1 MLDSS
6 WRTFHTRF
14 GSSQSSVSLEIT
26 TITTL
31 EITSVPDQGNVGHHT
46 KKLTEK
52 RDDLLIEYLLSLILW
67 VFLFPRK
74 LLVYIKKGTSTQ
86 VLTCEFRNIL
96 GRTYLCRKFARSCF
110 WKCFFK
116 SRKAFLKAGKAE
128 RRLLDFRGFNF
139 HTLKKF

>member
-1 MLDSS
+1 MIDSS

-14 GSSQSSVSLEIT
+14 GSSQPSVSLEIT

-52 RDDLLIEYLLSLILW
+52 RDDLLIEYLLRLILC
-67 VFLFPRK
+67 VFLFPWK
-74 LLVYIKKGTSTQ
+74 LLVYIKKGTSAQ
-86 VLTCEFRNIL
+86 VFTCEFRKIL
-96 GRTYLCRKFARSCF
+96 GKTYLCRKFVRSCF
-110 WKCFFK
+110 WKCFSK
-116 SRKAFLKAGKAE
+116 NTSE

-139 HTLKKF
+139 YALKNF